1 MYPRSGTY
9 NYYPQNNVRYG
20 ENVAYNRPN
29 YGVTAPTMPSVG
41 GASINYGENVNYKRN
56 NFGVT
61 APTAPNIGNTPVF
74 FGEATNRFRP
84 NYGVV
89 PPAAPNVG
97 GEAVV
102 FGEATNP
109 NRPTY
114 GITAPVLPAPRTQV
128 NVPPTVPN
136 IPVPQYNVPDRPIY
150 YPTPT
155 TYDAGNYPMPPVN
168 NNPITYSPNTYP
180 TVPLQQNL
188 DGTVPNVP
196 INNNPITYSP
206 NTYPTVPLQQNLDGS
221 VPNVPVNNNPITY
234 APNTYPQVNNTSALQ
249 PLPQGG
255 AEQFNPYASSI
266 PAEQSIPS
274 TAPRSANYPDMSQA
288 QETMMPNTGIPR
300 SSPTSE
306 IDGILGDTNAIIAQ
320 SNEVAAFTEQYT
332 AQEEQMRQQQ
342 ALQRQ
347 QQYIPPNLTQQYYQQ
362 SQAISNAYQQGQST
376 QGQGNAFQKAL
387 AHTLKAEGGYSNH
400 PSDTGGSTM
409 KGVTQATY
417 NSYLKRKGQASKPV
431 KGISQAE
438 IEDLYYNDYWKAS
451 GAEQI
456 ATSNQALAMVHFDTA
471 VNMGVGRA
479 KELLAKSGGDA
490 NKYLEVREQ
499 KYREFASKGSQSV
512 FLKGWLNRNASLR
525 QAVAQA

>member
-9 NYYPQNNVRYG
+9 NTYPQNNVRYG

-29 YGVTAPTMPSVG
+29 YGVTSPTMPYVA
-41 GASINYGENVNYKRN
+41 GASINYGENVNYNRG
-56 NFGVT
+56 NFGIT
-61 APTAPNIGNTPVF
+61 APTAPNIGTTPIY
-74 FGEATNRFRP
+74 FGEATNVFRP

-188 DGTVPNVP
+188 D
-196 INNNPITYSP
+196 
-206 NTYPTVPLQQNLDGS
+206 DS

-288 QETMMPNTGIPR
+288 QATMMPNTGMP
-300 SSPTSE
+300 SSSSTRE

-320 SNEVAAFTEQYT
+320 GNQVAAFTEQYT

-362 SQAISNAYQQGQST
+362 SQAIARGSQQPMQPTQQTST
-376 QGQGNAFQKAL
+376 NV
-387 AHTLKAEGGYSNH
+387 
-400 PSDTGGSTM
+400 DGSKLSGDAK
-409 KGVTQATY
+409 KGIAQYGDVI
-417 NSYLKRKGQASKPV
+417 KREASKNGIPPSLLAGLIEQESRFKNLRSPV
-431 KGISQAE
+431 
-438 IEDLYYNDYWKAS
+438 
-451 GAEQI
+451 GAAGLTQLMPG
-456 ATSNQALAMVHFDTA
+456 T
-471 VNMGVGRA
+471 A
-479 KELLAKSGGDA
+479 KELGVTDVNNAEQNIAGGA
-490 NKYLEVREQ
+490 KYLGQMLR
-499 KYREFASKGSQSV
+499 KYNGNTTLALAAYNAGPGAVDKAGKNVPPFKETQHYVKVVQANEAKFRSAGFA
-512 FLKGWLNRNASLR
+512 
-525 QAVAQA
+525 